1 MHSLIPL
8 IKTIGYLG
16 VFAIVFAESGLL
28 IGFFFPGDT
37 LLFAAGI
44 LAHEH
49 YFNIVLLIL
58 GASIAAIIGDSTGYW
73 FGKKAGPAIFTRNDS
88 LFFKKEY
95 VEKAQAFFAK
105 YGRKTIVLSRYVP
118 VVRTFVPVIA
128 GVGVMRYRTFFLYN
142 VIGGIAWC
150 ASMSLV
156 GYYLGAKIPNIDAY
170 VLPLVVAVFVLSF
183 VPVVLELLNRKKKRH
198 SGNTV
203 I

>member
-95 VEKAQAFFAK
+95 VEKAQAFFVK

-128 GVGVMRYRTFFLYN
+128 GVGEMCYKTFFIYN

-183 VPVVLELLNRKKKRH
+183 IPVVLELLNRKKKRH
-198 SGNTV
+198 S
-203 I
+203 